1 VAIVKKVGVIGL
13 GRMGEAVAYRLVKAG
28 FEVVG
33 YDPNPALKT
42 QIEQEGIRFGA
53 SLEAVACDVDVIWLM
68 VPAGVVVDNVLTT
81 IKAHAQPG
89 TIIIDGGN
97 SHFPD
102 SQRRAKELAA
112 LGFSFIDCG
121 TSGGVHGRELG
132 FSLMVGGDKK
142 TYDKLEPMLCALAA
156 PDGYAYMGSSGAGH
170 YVKMVHNGIEYALM
184 QAYAEGFEL
193 LKEGSFKSEE
203 LDLAAITGVWN
214 NGSIIRSWLVEL
226 SHQIFVEDQKLS
238 HISGRV
244 QESGTGSWTVQEA
257 HKAHVPVPLIEKALS
272 IRKESRDNGGTYAT
286 KVVALMRNKFGG
298 HAYET
303 KE

>member
-1 VAIVKKVGVIGL
+1 MKNVGVVGL

-28 FEVVG
+28 FTVIG
-33 YDPNPALKT
+33 YDPNPALKK
-42 QIEQEGIRFGA
+42 QIEQEGIRFCP
-53 SLEAVACDVDVIWLM
+53 SLEELAGSVDVVWLM
-68 VPAGVVVDNVLTT
+68 VPAGAVVDSVLAT
-81 IKAHAQPG
+81 IKQHAKPG
-89 TIIIDGGN
+89 TIIVDGGN

-102 SQRRAKELAA
+102 SQRRAKELAE

-142 TYDKLEPMLCALAA
+142 NYDDIEPMLRALAA

-184 QAYAEGFEL
+184 QSYAEGFEL
-193 LKEGSFKSEE
+193 LKEGAFKKED
-203 LDLAAITGVWN
+203 LDLATITRVWN

-238 HISGRV
+238 NISGRV
-244 QESGTGSWTVQEA
+244 HESGTGAWTVEEA
-257 HKAHVPVPLIEKALS
+257 KRAQVPVPLIEKALS
-272 IRKESRDNGGTYAT
+272 IRKESRENGGTYAT

-298 HAYET
+298 HAFET